1 MLINADYSSLFF
13 KYCIE
18 SRVNWCK
25 VLQFLSVAYVACG
38 GNVFCEIDDFDIQ
51 YVCTYVHVFK

>member
-1 MLINADYSSLFF
+1 MLTILRYSSNTA
-13 KYCIE
+13 
-18 SRVNWCK
+18 SSPVNWCK

-51 YVCTYVHVFK
+51 YVCTYVHAFK